1 MKFLVDA
8 QLPRRLS
15 YWFQSQ
21 GLGSVHTLDLPNR
34 NRTTD
39 SEITQRATD
48 EGRIVVTKDDDFVYS
63 FLLYQ
68 RPPRLLLISTGNI
81 SNKELMQLFSDRLA
95 ELKRAFTVS
104 SFVELRKD
112 GITLHE

>member
-15 YWFQSQ
+15 EWFRSQ
-21 GLGSVHTLDLPNR
+21 GFDSVHTLDLPDG
-34 NRTTD
+34 NRTSD
-39 SEITQRATD
+39 SEITRRATD
-48 EGRIVVTKDDDFVYS
+48 EGRTVVTKDDDFVYS

-81 SNKELMQLFSDRLA
+81 SNQDLIQVFSARRVEL
-95 ELKRAFTVS
+95 ENAFTTS

-112 GITLHE
+112 GILAHE